1 MRVVLDTNILIS
13 ALFWRGNPYNVV
25 LNALKKKYVLY
36 LSQEIL
42 NELGEKLRIKFKFP
56 EDKIRNHIEILRE
69 NGKVTKPDV
78 KLDIIREDPDD
89 NKFLECAVSCNADFI
104 VSGDKHLLKIK
115 EFKGIKIVTAKQ
127 FLDLVK

>member
-42 NELGEKLRIKFKFP
+42 NELEEKLRIKFRFP
-56 EDKIRNHIEILRE
+56 EDKIRNHIGILRE
-69 NGKVTKPDV
+69 NGKVTEPDV

-104 VSGDKHLLKIK
+104 VSGDKHILKLK
-115 EFKGIKIVTAKQ
+115 EFKGIKILTAKE
-127 FLDLVK
+127 FLDLIK